1 VSQPLEGMRVV
12 DLSGLAGSYGTR
24 LLAALGADVVKVEP
38 PGGSGLRRLAPF
50 VEGAPEPD
58 SSLWWAYL
66 AMGTRSVV
74 LDIAEQGG
82 RESLGRLLAAADVVI
97 DDRPPGLRGSA
108 ARRSRGPSGPAG
120 GQERSEIPGD
130 EMHRAGAGLMEEE
143 GIGYDVVAEA
153 NPDVVWVSITPFG
166 LTGPKRH
173 WATSNLV
180 AWAASGVLY
189 TTGFPDQPPVVPG
202 GPAQLAMHAAAVNA
216 AIGAMLG
223 LRARRL
229 HGHGQLIDL
238 SVQEATLVLSP
249 EVGVPVFLDD
259 RVHRARAGNRRSLS
273 RPFGLYPCSD
283 GYVSML
289 VLMPRHWDN
298 LSAWIAETTGN
309 DAVTDPVWNDVVLRA
324 ETAELIDGW
333 TEELTTSMTRLD
345 FFREAQARGIP
356 VTPVNTI
363 EALRT
368 DPHLDA
374 VGFWQETDLPADG
387 SVAIPGAPFRTN
399 AGWWQTARAPRLGEH
414 TDEVLAEV
422 G

>member
-1 VSQPLEGMRVV
+1 VHVV

-24 LLAALGADVVKVEP
+24 LLAAVGADVVKVEP
-38 PGGSGLRRLAPF
+38 PRGSRLRRLAPF
-50 VEGAPEPD
+50 VDGAPEPE

-74 LDIAEQGG
+74 LDVGEEGG
-82 RESLGRLLAAADVVI
+82 RDTLMRLLASADVVI
-97 DDRPPGLRGSA
+97 EDRPP
-108 ARRSRGPSGPAG
+108 
-120 GQERSEIPGD
+120 
-130 EMHRAGAGLMEEE
+130 GLMEEE
-143 GIGYDVVAEA
+143 GIGYDVVADA

-166 LTGPKRH
+166 LRGPKRH

-189 TTGFPDQPPVVPG
+189 TVGFPDQPPVVPG

-216 AIGAMLG
+216 AIATMLG

-229 HGHGQLIDL
+229 HGHGQLVDL
-238 SVQEATLVLSP
+238 SIQEAALVLSP
-249 EVGVPVFLDD
+249 ETGVPVFLDD
-259 RVHRARAGNRRSLS
+259 RVHRTRTGNRRTLS

-283 GYVSML
+283 GYISIL
-289 VLMPRHWDN
+289 VLMPRHWD
-298 LSAWIAETTGN
+298 SMAAWIAEVTGN
-309 DAVTDPVWNDVVLRA
+309 DAVTDPVWHDVVLRA
-324 ETAELIDGW
+324 ETAELIDSW
-333 TEELTTSMTRLD
+333 TEELTTSMTRLE

-368 DPHLDA
+368 DPHLEA

-387 SVAIPGAPFRTN
+387 SIAIPGAPFRTN
-399 AGWWQTARAPRLGEH
+399 ADWWRTARAPRLGEH
-414 TDEVLAEV
+414 TDEVLAALD
-422 G
+422 

>member
-1 VSQPLEGMRVV
+1 VSQPLEGTRVV

-38 PGGSGLRRLAPF
+38 PGGSPLRRLAPF
-50 VEGAPEPD
+50 IDGAPEPE

-74 LDIAEQGG
+74 LDVGEPAGQERLGG
-82 RESLGRLLAAADVVI
+82 LLAAADVVVE
-97 DDRPPGLRGSA
+97 DHPP
-108 ARRSRGPSGPAG
+108 
-120 GQERSEIPGD
+120 
-130 EMHRAGAGLMEEE
+130 GLMEEE
-143 GIGYDVVAEA
+143 GIGFDVVAET

-173 WATSNLV
+173 WTTSNLA

-189 TTGFPDQPPVVPG
+189 TTGFPDQPPAVPG
-202 GPAQLAMHAAAVNA
+202 GPAQLAMHAAAVNG
-216 AIGAMLG
+216 AIGTVLG

-229 HGHGQLIDL
+229 HGHGQRIDL
-238 SVQEATLVLSP
+238 SIQEAALVLSP
-249 EVGVPVFLDD
+249 EQGVPVFLDD
-259 RVHRARAGNRRSLS
+259 RVHRTRSGNRRTLS

-283 GYVSML
+283 GHISML
-289 VLMPRHWDN
+289 VLMPRHWDS
-298 LSAWIAETTGN
+298 LSGWIAEVTGN

-333 TEELTTSMTRLD
+333 TEELTTSMTRLE

-374 VGFWQETDLPADG
+374 VDFWDETDLPAGG

-399 AGWWQTARAPRLGEH
+399 AGWWRTARAPRLGEH
-414 TDEVLAEV
+414 TDEVLAV
-422 G
+422 